1 MRNSGSL
8 NVRKC
13 SCVQEKHSEHKDVIT
28 PNMFNVDLWCTSG
41 HADYYKANTFFID
54 VGKAEFGLKPSLV

>member
-1 MRNSGSL
+1 
-8 NVRKC
+8 
-13 SCVQEKHSEHKDVIT
+13 VQEKHSEHKDVIT